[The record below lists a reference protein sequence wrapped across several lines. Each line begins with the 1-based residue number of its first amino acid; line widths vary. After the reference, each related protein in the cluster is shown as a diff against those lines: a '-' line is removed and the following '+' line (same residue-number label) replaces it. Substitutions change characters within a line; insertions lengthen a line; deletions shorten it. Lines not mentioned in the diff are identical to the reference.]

1 MFLSF
6 TKWTWQCIL
15 ACYNFTVGFLPPN
28 KRAHLIWTQMMSS
41 AFPVRALSLGCLR
54 FLWLICMKHYA
65 LGKIV
70 EGTPVLLFLL
80 EHCWHCNSEVCQEPT
95 SWSKKHTVT
104 VKKKN
109 PILFIEIP
117 WDVIIRV
124 VSTFCF
130 PLPYSL
136 PTPQYQL
143 KVRRGCGEATAP
155 PCCWSPEEG
164 VKRHKWPQYE
174 LLAQSF
180 PSGSHVN
187 VYVCTVESETK
198 LQLEDGKSVLFLNTH

>member
-1 MFLSF
+1 MHMAKLLKEHQYCCSYSN
-6 TKWTWQCIL
+6 I
-15 ACYNFTVGFLPPN
+15 VGTAALRCARSPPAEVRN
-28 KRAHLIWTQMMSS
+28 IWLQS
-41 AFPVRALSLGCLR
+41 R
-54 FLWLICMKHYA
+54 
-65 LGKIV
+65 
-70 EGTPVLLFLL
+70 
-80 EHCWHCNSEVCQEPT
+80 
-95 SWSKKHTVT
+95 
-104 VKKKN
+104 KKN

-136 PTPQYQL
+136 PTLQYQL
-143 KVRRGCGEATAP
+143 IVRRGCGEATAP

-198 LQLEDGKSVLFLNTH
+198 LQLGKSVLFLNTH